1 MKDPNKDLKAFI
13 TQTSAGSEGRLSE
26 FTALAISR
34 SEGRLRKELGIEIN
48 AVRKEFTAEI
58 NALRKEL
65 TVEISN
71 LRKEFT
77 AEISNLRK
85 EFTLEISNLRKEF
98 TAEIQTLRTEMLG
111 GFAGAAEAFEH
122 LATFRDEDKKY
133 VDHHLAKHS
142 HQITKLQKQAS

>member
-1 MKDPNKDLKAFI
+1 MVLMKDPNKDLKAFI

-77 AEISNLRK
+77 AEI
-85 EFTLEISNLRKEF
+85 
-98 TAEIQTLRTEMLG
+98 QTLRTEMLG